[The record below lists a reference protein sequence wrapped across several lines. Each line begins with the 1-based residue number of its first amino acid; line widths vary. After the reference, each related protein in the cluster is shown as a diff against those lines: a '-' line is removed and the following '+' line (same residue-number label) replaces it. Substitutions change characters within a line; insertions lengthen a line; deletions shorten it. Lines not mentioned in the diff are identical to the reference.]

1 MKKIINNADQV
12 VDEMLGGIVFAY
24 ESLVERVPETMV
36 IARKSEKNNK
46 VGLVS
51 GGGSGH
57 EPAHAGFVGKG
68 MLSAAVAGQV
78 FTSPTP
84 DQVLEGIKVADEG
97 AGVFLVIKN
106 YTGDVMNFEM
116 AQELAEMEDIEV
128 ETVIVDDDIAV
139 EDSTWT
145 AGKRGIAGTV
155 LVHKILGAAAEEGLS
170 LKEIKELAD
179 KLVPNIKSIGVA
191 LSPATNPEAGSPGF
205 EIDEDEIE
213 FGVGI
218 HGEPGYRREKLQP
231 SRKLA
236 KELVEKLKE
245 AFDWNSGD
253 EYAVLVNGMGATP
266 LMEQF
271 VFMNDVKKL
280 LVDEEELNLSFRKVG
295 DYMTSIDMEGLSLT
309 LLKLED
315 AQWLEYLNAPEETIS
330 W

>member
-116 AQELAEMEDIEV
+116 AQEL
-128 ETVIVDDDIAV
+128 
-139 EDSTWT
+139 
-145 AGKRGIAGTV
+145 
-155 LVHKILGAAAEEGLS
+155 
-170 LKEIKELAD
+170 EIGRAH
-179 KLVPNIKSIGVA
+179 V
-191 LSPATNPEAGSPGF
+191 
-205 EIDEDEIE
+205 
-213 FGVGI
+213 
-218 HGEPGYRREKLQP
+218 
-231 SRKLA
+231 
-236 KELVEKLKE
+236 
-245 AFDWNSGD
+245 
-253 EYAVLVNGMGATP
+253 
-266 LMEQF
+266 
-271 VFMNDVKKL
+271 
-280 LVDEEELNLSFRKVG
+280 
-295 DYMTSIDMEGLSLT
+295 
-309 LLKLED
+309 
-315 AQWLEYLNAPEETIS
+315 
-330 W
+330 

>member
-12 VDEMLGGIVFAY
+12 VDEMLDGMVFAY
-24 ESLVERVPETMV
+24 DSLVERVPETMV
-36 IARKSEKNNK
+36 IARKVEKKNK

-68 MLSAAVAGQV
+68 MLSSAVAGQV

-128 ETVIVDDDIAV
+128 ETVVVDDDIAV

-170 LKEIKELAD
+170 LEMEKVLQNLPEGQSAKATKILEINPQHPVFTAINNAFQDERALIKDYA
-179 KLVPNIKSIGVA
+179 KLLYDQALLIEGFSIDD
-191 LSPATNPEAGSPGF
+191 P
-205 EIDEDEIE
+205 IE
-213 FGVGI
+213 FSNQI
-218 HGEPGYRREKLQP
+218 
-231 SRKLA
+231 S
-236 KELVEKLKE
+236 
-245 AFDWNSGD
+245 S
-253 EYAVLVNGMGATP
+253 
-266 LMEQF
+266 LM
-271 VFMNDVKKL
+271 VKAYQTK
-280 LVDEEELNLSFRKVG
+280 
-295 DYMTSIDMEGLSLT
+295 
-309 LLKLED
+309 
-315 AQWLEYLNAPEETIS
+315 
-330 W
+330 